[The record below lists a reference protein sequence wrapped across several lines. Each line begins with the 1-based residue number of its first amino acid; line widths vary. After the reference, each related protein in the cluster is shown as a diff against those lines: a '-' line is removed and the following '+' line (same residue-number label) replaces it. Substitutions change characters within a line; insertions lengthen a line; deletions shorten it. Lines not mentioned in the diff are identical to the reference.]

1 MRKNKKNFEKNKK
14 RLAYNKKKCYI
25 CISKNDNRSFDKKTK
40 FKNLTKGLKMKNA
53 ESTIANEVSL
63 TSIFNDYKNGEL
75 ELSQLEE
82 LAMLDEYGEDND
94 RTEYV
99 NKFNE
104 WVNTGLENWFEN
116 ISDEELADYEIGD
129 EDINSI
135 VNLDDSNYPVTF
147 KLRREQAKK
156 LLEKALQNEKNNRN

>member
-1 MRKNKKNFEKNKK
+1 
-14 RLAYNKKKCYI
+14 
-25 CISKNDNRSFDKKTK
+25 
-40 FKNLTKGLKMKNA
+40 MKNA

-82 LAMLDEYGEDND
+82 LALLDEYGEDND
-94 RTEYV
+94 RTEYI
-99 NKFNE
+99 NKFKE